1 MKKFLQYGLL
11 CCLLMCLAAC
21 AKNKILNNFISLW
34 HRDKIPYGTYYA
46 YENLSYIFQN
56 AKIHS
61 GRSFPEIDHE
71 DVGDSCRAL
80 IILSRRFF
88 PEEEDLHNLVRFA
101 ASGNQ
106 VFISA
111 MYFNDTLFDFLNL
124 KIRSDDTIESD
135 TAAWSL
141 LNPVSGEWDRYAYPG
156 YEVSSW
162 FDSLDTSRCQVLG
175 KNAMGKPDFIRVTY
189 DHGGAIFIHLDP
201 MVFTNFFLLHGGNHT
216 YYDIA
221 FSYMA
226 QKTKEVEWSDF
237 FRYQRQEEFSSL
249 GFIMNNRSL
258 RWAFWITLSLFGIL
272 ALTEFKRKQ
281 RPIPEIAPPRNASE
295 EFVRTIGRLYFQQKN
310 NPNLAAKMVA
320 AFLEH
325 IRTQYNLPTSRLN
338 DELALKLAGRTGR
351 PLNDIRRMMELIH
364 QSRMDPD
371 FTDRDLM
378 ELHLLI
384 NQFNTTPI

>member
-1 MKKFLQYGLL
+1 MKKGVRYGIFF
-11 CCLLMCLAAC
+11 CLLLGLAAC
-21 AKNKILNNFISLW
+21 RRDKSLNNFVSLW

-46 YENLSYIFQN
+46 YENLSYIFQH
-56 AKIHS
+56 AKIRTA
-61 GRSFPEIDHE
+61 RSFPEIDHQ
-71 DVGDSCRAL
+71 DVEDSCRAL
-80 IILSRRFF
+80 IILSRRFY

-106 VFISA
+106 VFISSLN
-111 MYFNDTLFDFLNL
+111 FNDTLFDFLNL
-124 KIRSDDTIESD
+124 KIKTDDPFRSDSST
-135 TAAWSL
+135 WSL
-141 LNPVSGEWDRYAYPG
+141 LNPVTGRWDLYSYPG
-156 YEVSSW
+156 FEFSDY
-162 FDSLDTSRCQVLG
+162 FDSLDTGRCQVLG
-175 KNAMGKPDFIRVTY
+175 RNATGKPDFIRVSY

-201 MVFTNFFLLHGGNHT
+201 MVFTNFFLLHGENHT

-221 FSYMA
+221 FSYLA

-237 FRYQRQEEFSSL
+237 FRYGRQEEFSSL
-249 GFIMNNRSL
+249 GFILKNRSL
-258 RWAFWITLSLFGIL
+258 RWAFWITLCLFGML

-281 RPIPEIAPPRNASE
+281 RPIPEMAPPRNASE

-338 DELALKLAGRTGR
+338 DELALQLARRTGR
-351 PLNDIRRMMELIH
+351 PLNDIRRMMDLIH
-364 QSRMDPD
+364 QSRMNPD
-371 FTDRDLM
+371 FTDSDLM

-384 NQFNTTPI
+384 NQFNTTPL